1 MARRIFM
8 ASRDAEQ
15 GDERHCQDDVTPNV
29 SGPFVYRT
37 IRWHVSF
44 DEPHGATEHE
54 PGYDIKRID

>member
-1 MARRIFM
+1 M